1 MPTPLEK
8 FNGALSE
15 HAQDFGVQ
23 LSKETAGRLGDYYEL
38 LLKWNARLHL
48 VALCSPEKFATRHVL
63 ESLMLLPHLP
73 QEARVSDVGSGGGL
87 PIVPCLIARA
97 DLRVTMVEA
106 SPKKSVFLR
115 EALRLT
121 RADEAPQLIVARF
134 EDITAPM
141 AEYVTCRA
149 LERFERMLPRLIQ
162 WAPPASTLLFFGGEA
177 LLKAIGKRR
186 PIAIGQLLPY
196 SERRFLI
203 IAKGSSRL
211 RPDCDVYPVS

>member
-1 MPTPLEK
+1 MPTPVEK
-8 FNGALSE
+8 FQNALRANE
-15 HAQDFGVQ
+15 RDFGVQ
-23 LSKETAGRLGDYYEL
+23 LSPETCDLLGNYYDL

-48 VALCSPEKFATRHVL
+48 VAPCSPEEFATRHLL

-73 QEARVSDVGSGGGL
+73 QHARVVDVGSGGGL

-97 DLRVTMVEA
+97 DLRVTMIEA
-106 SPKKSVFLR
+106 SPKKAVFLR

-121 RADEAPQLIVARF
+121 CADEAPQLIVARF
-134 EDITAPM
+134 EDTAAPR

-149 LERFERMLPRLIQ
+149 LERFESMLPHLIQ

-177 LLKAIGKRR
+177 LLRTLGAHLAVSHAER
-186 PIAIGQLLPY
+186 LPH

-203 IAKGSSRL
+203 VAKG
-211 RPDCDVYPVS
+211 PG